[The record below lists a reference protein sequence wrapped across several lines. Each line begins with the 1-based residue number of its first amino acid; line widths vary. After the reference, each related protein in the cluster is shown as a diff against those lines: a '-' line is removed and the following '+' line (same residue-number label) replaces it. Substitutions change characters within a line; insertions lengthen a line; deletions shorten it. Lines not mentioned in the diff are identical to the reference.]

1 VPRVRLAQSQVG
13 NTLIISRPDDP
24 APQTELPDLGQM
36 IVFLFEFCECVD
48 TTHLDASETH
58 LREPCRSA
66 AGVTTGT

>member
-1 VPRVRLAQSQVG
+1 
-13 NTLIISRPDDP
+13 
-24 APQTELPDLGQM
+24 M